1 MKKFIA
7 ILTAFIILTSLSV
20 FSAAAESYEY
30 DMSGVY
36 NSLSDEARQRM
47 IDIGA
52 ESADANTLSSI
63 SFDGIMNEIA
73 EITAESAQSPLKG
86 LISIIAVLL
95 ICSMLT
101 AYKST
106 LSNDIGTALNIVS
119 ALCIC
124 SAVAVPAA
132 ELISTAG
139 DVIVNSS
146 NLMLAYIPIMALL
159 LTASGNLIGSSAYY
173 TSILAAGEG
182 VLQLVSRVIVPF
194 LNMLLGLSIAGG
206 VSPDI
211 NLGGFT
217 SMLSRASKWMLTFS
231 MAVFTAVLGIRQV
244 VTNSLD
250 SVSGRAAK
258 FAISSFVPVVGNA
271 LSEAFR
277 TVQGSISVLKSGVG
291 VFVILA
297 LAVSFLPTIINVVL
311 WNFTM
316 WIGNS
321 TAEVLNLGQTA
332 KLLKGISDV
341 FSTLIAVLL
350 CVMTIYIIST
360 ALVFTM
366 GGSAS

>member
-1 MKKFIA
+1 MKKLLITLF
-7 ILTAFIILTSLSV
+7 AFIMLTSLSV
-20 FSAAAESYEY
+20 FTAVAESVDY

-36 NSLSDEARQRM
+36 NSLSDDARQRM

-52 ESADANTLSSI
+52 DSADANTLSSI
-63 SFDGIMNEIA
+63 SFESIMNEIA
-73 EITAESAQSPLKG
+73 QIASESANSPLKG
-86 LISIIAVLL
+86 LISIIAMML

-101 AYKST
+101 TYKST

-119 ALCIC
+119 SLCIC

-132 ELISTAG
+132 SLISSAG
-139 DVIVNSS
+139 DVIINAS
-146 NLMLAYIPIMALL
+146 NLMLAYIPVVALL
-159 LTASGNLIGSSAYY
+159 LTASGSIVGSSSYY
-173 TSILAAGEG
+173 ISMLAAGEG
-182 VLQLVSRVIVPF
+182 VMQLSSRIIVPF
-194 LNMLLGLSIAGG
+194 LNMILGLSIAGG
-206 VSPDI
+206 VSPNI

-217 SMLSRASKWMLTFS
+217 STISKISKWLLGFA
-231 MAVFTAVLGIRQV
+231 MAVFSAVITVKQV
-244 VTNSLD
+244 ISNSLD

-258 FAISSFVPVVGNA
+258 FAVRSFVPVVGTA
-271 LSEAFR
+271 LSEALR

-291 VFVILA
+291 VFVIFA
-297 LAVSFLPTIINVVL
+297 LAITFLPTIISVLL
-311 WNFTM
+311 WNFTL

-321 TAEVLNLGQTA
+321 TAEVLNLNQTA

-366 GGSAS
+366 GGSIS